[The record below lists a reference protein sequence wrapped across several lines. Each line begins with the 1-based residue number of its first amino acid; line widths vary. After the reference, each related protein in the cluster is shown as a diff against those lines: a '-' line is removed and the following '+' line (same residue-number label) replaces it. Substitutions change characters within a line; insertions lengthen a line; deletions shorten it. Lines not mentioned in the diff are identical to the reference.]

1 MTHSTLIHR
10 IAALVSAV
18 ALMAACTQSGAKQGA
33 SSSTTVSRQQG
44 TTTSAGPATSTAEP
58 SGTTDVDQAP
68 AQWEE
73 CGSGL
78 DCATITVPLDHEN
91 PDGPTIDIAL
101 LRRPAR
107 DPESRI
113 GSLVVNPGGPGAS
126 GMALAGNLML
136 PGPVMNRFD
145 IVGFDPRGV
154 GRSTALDCH
163 SQVPAIYD
171 ADPTIEDQADVDA
184 FRTVSQRF
192 VDECSQKHGD
202 LLAHLGTVAVAH
214 DLDRIRAAI
223 GDDQLTYL
231 GYSYGTAIGQQY
243 AKLYPQRVRA
253 MVLDGVVDLTET
265 GLVTAE
271 GQAEGFTR
279 SLDAYVSACDARGC
293 MDAPAMEMVDRVIAR
308 SEASPIPAPGADRP
322 ATPGVVSL
330 ALAQALYTEMFWP
343 QLTRALTRADAGDGT
358 GVVRLADTY
367 LKRNSDGTYRNGT
380 EVYFAVSC
388 VDFAWPRSFDAVLDA
403 AKAVGQR
410 YPRLGEA
417 LVNDYARCA
426 LWPVPSDP
434 LEPVPSDL
442 EGLAPVMIVS
452 TTGDPATPHAAGV
465 AAAERI
471 PDARLVTNVGE
482 GHTVVGQ
489 GKPCIDGLVSRYL
502 ADLEAPR
509 DGERCE

>member
-1 MTHSTLIHR
+1 
-10 IAALVSAV
+10 
-18 ALMAACTQSGAKQGA
+18 
-33 SSSTTVSRQQG
+33 
-44 TTTSAGPATSTAEP
+44 
-58 SGTTDVDQAP
+58 
-68 AQWEE
+68 
-73 CGSGL
+73 
-78 DCATITVPLDHEN
+78 
-91 PDGPTIDIAL
+91 
-101 LRRPAR
+101 
-107 DPESRI
+107 
-113 GSLVVNPGGPGAS
+113 
-126 GMALAGNLML
+126 
-136 PGPVMNRFD
+136 
-145 IVGFDPRGV
+145 
-154 GRSTALDCH
+154 
-163 SQVPAIYD
+163 
-171 ADPTIEDQADVDA
+171 
-184 FRTVSQRF
+184 
-192 VDECSQKHGD
+192 
-202 LLAHLGTVAVAH
+202 
-214 DLDRIRAAI
+214 
-223 GDDQLTYL
+223 
-231 GYSYGTAIGQQY
+231 
-243 AKLYPQRVRA
+243 
-253 MVLDGVVDLTET
+253 
-265 GLVTAE
+265 
-271 GQAEGFTR
+271 
-279 SLDAYVSACDARGC
+279 
-293 MDAPAMEMVDRVIAR
+293 MEMVDRVIAR